1 MRKWFH
7 AIKNTVG
14 VSQSVSFSPA
24 EADFVGSALVRE
36 SLGGDDDKIYFF
48 FTERS
53 QEQTT
58 TYSHSRVARVARVCK
73 VGADLTKVLGPAS
86 G

>member
-1 MRKWFH
+1 M
-7 AIKNTVG
+7 
-14 VSQSVSFSPA
+14 FSSHT

-36 SLGGDDDKIYFF
+36 SLSSSTGDDDKIYYF
-48 FTERS
+48 FTEKS

-73 VGADLTKVLGPAS
+73 VSADLKRCRI
-86 G
+86 

>member
-1 MRKWFH
+1 MHLFLLH
-7 AIKNTVG
+7 T
-14 VSQSVSFSPA
+14 

-36 SLGGDDDKIYFF
+36 SLGSSTGDDDKIYFF

-73 VGADLTKVLGPAS
+73 VSAN
-86 G
+86 